1 MNDIVQLLIQ
11 VFFLIFWMN
20 YQISLQN
27 HAEINYE
34 TLKNAVVG
42 GHLET
47 GAKMFCQPDNA
58 SDAQSRWILSNP
70 IDWNCS
76 CLFLFLVIRSLQSFF
91 FSSREACWKLAPW
104 TYLWRGSDGPWNSP
118 EVYFQLFANDS
129 CPPAKIC
136 CFSVS
141 HKKEHHKFWIK
152 TGYWKRWFK
161 LLFQRWYNQS
171 NPGSTW
177 MWTNYGW

>member
-1 MNDIVQLLIQ
+1 MRKSTTKPWRMQWLGAIWKQVPRCFANLIMLPMLSQ
-11 VFFLIFWMN
+11 D
-20 YQISLQN
+20 
-27 HAEINYE
+27 E
-34 TLKNAVVG
+34 
-42 GHLET
+42 
-47 GAKMFCQPDNA
+47 FCQTQLIEIVLA
-58 SDAQSRWILSNP
+58 Y
-70 IDWNCS
+70 
-76 CLFLFLVIRSLQSFF
+76 FFFLVIRSLQSFF
-91 FSSREACWKLAPW
+91 SSREDCWKLAPW